1 MRKWLTSMN
10 QKRHQRAI
18 NRLVRDLNKNLEQ
31 DDLWLGR
38 FMVRQI
44 ESPQWIRYED
54 GSGAELYITLEFVD
68 RCTGRYYRMCE
79 SVNHWRLWGGSCLWR
94 AMNDFIVER
103 CDVWSEKLAHER
115 NYDAWREYNKRVR
128 IC

>member
-38 FMVRQI
+38 FVVRQI

-54 GSGAELYITLEFVD
+54 GSGAELYVTLELVD
-68 RCTGRYYRMCE
+68 RFKLHLSKDE
-79 SVNHWRLWGGSCLWR
+79 CLKF
-94 AMNDFIVER
+94 M
-103 CDVWSEKLAHER
+103 SEEQ
-115 NYDAWREYNKRVR
+115 YNEIKELEVL
-128 IC
+128 